1 MMKVGELVNFHAN
14 GIFSGANDRYKNP
27 GIVLRVTG
35 IDQTRGREV
44 LWADGRIT
52 KEYTSYLRSVGNDIK
67 DS

>member
-44 LWADGRIT
+44 LWADGHIT
-52 KEYTSYLRSVGNDIK
+52 KEHTSYLRLVGNDNENA
-67 DS
+67 